1 MKNFKYLR
9 TTRKL
14 KKFGKK
20 LSIVV
25 IFLVISYLISLASF
39 YLYIY
44 LSKVLMPVYKNI
56 LGFAV
61 IGLVAGLEVVLISLI
76 NKKFVL
82 TVVISFI
89 IDCLVDSILLFST
102 LGMQVIQFLPGLLA
116 SMLLVSALW
125 HLVKIKLIP
134 HKEISGDDE
143 EAKRKYTLARKLI
156 KDPNKITLELF
167 KEVCGALQGINPKI
181 DKVLK
186 EADRISR
193 TLDFLGGGDPIGFVV
208 CNIKVKTK
216 KDKWINDT
224 ISTNLPFFNSLAPRV
239 TVAIPTPRSR
249 ATFR

>member
-167 KEVCGALQGINPKI
+167 KEV
-181 DKVLK
+181 
-186 EADRISR
+186 
-193 TLDFLGGGDPIGFVV
+193 
-208 CNIKVKTK
+208 
-216 KDKWINDT
+216 
-224 ISTNLPFFNSLAPRV
+224 
-239 TVAIPTPRSR
+239 
-249 ATFR
+249 